1 MSDEESLETAA
12 NGGAIDPSKWPN
24 IVEPLLERLQHN
36 VYNAFPMPRVP
47 AAPAQPPTLPSAA
60 TILAQ
65 DPTPTTNNSTDS
77 TGSTSAD
84 TSNPPNLQ
92 TPPRPTAT
100 SPTTTP
106 LSSSERIP
114 DSQPGPS
121 STSSTN
127 ATTLPAPLD
136 HLLTAIS
143 TNIRTLFPSKPPHT
157 IQRLAE
163 LILRPTAHYRT
174 LPAYLRAVDRVI
186 SVTSPADIFPFQT
199 TTGTQQ
205 PVLSHHQQPNGT
217 LNGSATAAAA
227 AAAAAAE
234 PSFMFSVDNALGSDE
249 SLGGA
254 LLTPIPWLHNAASSP
269 DGEGDQEAAGG
280 DVVGVIGQS
289 ETGFAAAAETTTTG
303 SGGGVGGGGGGGG
316 GGEPT
321 TATMTGE
328 IDPEN
333 EVMGGMESMP
343 TEPVVEDV
351 PHARGPPVV
360 GVEDLGLQD
369 GKGVEMTLDGAAES
383 GQQQQQQQQQQDQTQ
398 EESQESA
405 AGLQGGPQQ
414 QEQQSS
420 QGGGQ
425 AQEGNA
431 KPGTDGDGD
440 IALEDAKAEEMSATS
455 EKDHHQQQQQQQQ
468 QQ

>member
-1 MSDEESLETAA
+1 MSLDEESLETAV
-12 NGGAIDPSKWPN
+12 NGGAIDSSKWPN
-24 IVEPLLERLQHN
+24 LVEPLLERLQHN

-65 DPTPTTNNSTDS
+65 DPTATTNNSTS
-77 TGSTSAD
+77 ASNSAD
-84 TSNPPNLQ
+84 TSDPPNLQ
-92 TPPRPTAT
+92 TPPQPTAT

-114 DSQPGPS
+114 DSQPDPS
-121 STSSTN
+121 SSSTTN
-127 ATTLPAPLD
+127 APTLPAPLD
-136 HLLTAIS
+136 HLLTAVS
-143 TNIRTLFPSKPPHT
+143 TNIRTLFASKPPHT

-174 LPAYLRAVDRVI
+174 LPAYLRAVDRVV

-205 PVLSHHQQPNGT
+205 PVLPHHQQPNGT
-217 LNGSATAAAA
+217 LNGSAAAAA
-227 AAAAAAE
+227 ATE

-269 DGEGDQEAAGG
+269 DGDSDQEAAGG
-280 DVVGVIGQS
+280 GIVGVIGQS
-289 ETGFAAAAETTTTG
+289 ETGFAAAAETTTIG
-303 SGGGVGGGGGGGG
+303 SGGGGGGG

-321 TATMTGE
+321 TATTTGE
-328 IDPEN
+328 NDPEN
-333 EVMGGMESMP
+333 EVMGGMESVP
-343 TEPVVEDV
+343 AEPVVEDI

-369 GKGVEMTLDGAAES
+369 GKGVEMNLDGAAES
-383 GQQQQQQQQQQDQTQ
+383 GQQQQDQTQ
-398 EESQESA
+398 KESQESA
-405 AGLQGGPQQ
+405 ASLQGGPQQ

-420 QGGGQ
+420 QGEGQ

-440 IALEDAKAEEMSATS
+440 IALEDAKAEEVSATS
-455 EKDHHQQQQQQQQ
+455 EMEQQQQQKQG
-468 QQ
+468 

>member
-1 MSDEESLETAA
+1 MSLDEESLETAA
-12 NGGAIDPSKWPN
+12 NGGTIDSSKWLN
-24 IVEPLLERLQHN
+24 LVEPLLERLQHN

-65 DPTPTTNNSTDS
+65 DPTTTTNNSTS
-77 TGSTSAD
+77 ASNSAD
-84 TSNPPNLQ
+84 TTNPPNLQ
-92 TPPRPTAT
+92 TPPRPRAT

-121 STSSTN
+121 SSSSTN
-127 ATTLPAPLD
+127 ASALPAPLD

-143 TNIRTLFPSKPPHT
+143 TNIRTLFASKPPHT

-174 LPAYLRAVDRVI
+174 LPAYLRAVDRVV

-205 PVLSHHQQPNGT
+205 PVLPHHQKPNGT
-217 LNGSATAAAA
+217 LNGSAAAAA
-227 AAAAAAE
+227 AAATE

-269 DGEGDQEAAGG
+269 DGDGYQETASGG
-280 DVVGVIGQS
+280 IVGVIGQS
-289 ETGFAAAAETTTTG
+289 ETGFAAAAETTTIG
-303 SGGGVGGGGGGGG
+303 SGGGGGGGG

-321 TATMTGE
+321 TATTTGE

-333 EVMGGMESMP
+333 EVMGGMESVP
-343 TEPVVEDV
+343 AEPLVEDI

-369 GKGVEMTLDGAAES
+369 GKGVEMNLDGAAES
-383 GQQQQQQQQQQDQTQ
+383 GQQQQDQTQ
-398 EESQESA
+398 KESQESA
-405 AGLQGGPQQ
+405 ASLQGGPQQ

-420 QGGGQ
+420 RGEGR

-440 IALEDAKAEEMSATS
+440 IALEDAKAEEVSATS
-455 EKDHHQQQQQQQQ
+455 DKDQQHQKQG
-468 QQ
+468 

>member
-1 MSDEESLETAA
+1 MSLDEESLETAA
-12 NGGAIDPSKWPN
+12 NGGTIDPSKWPN

-65 DPTPTTNNSTDS
+65 DPTPTTNNSTGS
-77 TGSTSAD
+77 TGSTGAD
-84 TSNPPNLQ
+84 TSKPPNLQ

-106 LSSSERIP
+106 LSSGERIP

-121 STSSTN
+121 SSSTSTN
-127 ATTLPAPLD
+127 APTLPAPLD

-174 LPAYLRAVDRVI
+174 LPAYLRAVDRVV

-227 AAAAAAE
+227 AAE

-269 DGEGDQEAAGG
+269 NGEGDQEAAGG
-280 DVVGVIGQS
+280 SVVGVIGQS
-289 ETGFAAAAETTTTG
+289 ETGFAAAAETTTIG
-303 SGGGVGGGGGGGG
+303 SGGGLGGG
-316 GGEPT
+316 GGEST
-321 TATMTGE
+321 TATTTGE

-333 EVMGGMESMP
+333 EVMGGMESVP
-343 TEPVVEDV
+343 TEPGVEDV

-369 GKGVEMTLDGAAES
+369 GKGVEMDLDGAAES
-383 GQQQQQQQQQQDQTQ
+383 GQQQQQQQDQTQ
-398 EESQESA
+398 KESQESA
-405 AGLQGGPQQ
+405 AGLQGDPQQ

-420 QGGGQ
+420 QGEGQ

-440 IALEDAKAEEMSATS
+440 IALEDAKAEEVSATS
-455 EKDHHQQQQQQQQ
+455 EKDQQQQ
-468 QQ
+468 